1 VEAGRGSRSGSMAGA
16 APFQTVWQGS
26 SWSRFWSWSRSPA
39 KQGLDIDDCGDE
51 LLDTK
56 AMRQDVKALYRR

>member
-1 VEAGRGSRSGSMAGA
+1 MAGA
-16 APFQTVWQGS
+16 APFQTIWQGS
-26 SWSRFWSWSRSPA
+26 SWSRFWRWSRSPA